1 MISYITGTLEYQSDN
16 SIVVECG
23 GIGYSMMVSGQFMNR
38 LPAMHSHIKV
48 FTYMS
53 VREDEISL
61 YGFYDRD
68 ELEVFKVLLSVNGV
82 GPKAAMSILSALTV
96 NELRLAVVSE
106 DVKSIT
112 RANGIGTKGASRI
125 ILELKDKLRLE
136 DMIDAAYE
144 DAMNGSQAGSGGV
157 AQSDIDTRT
166 NVVAA
171 LTALGYS
178 GVEAGRAV
186 NRVEGWQDMDE
197 EQLLKASLKNII

>member
-1 MISYITGTLEYQSDN
+1 MISYITGSLEYISDN

-23 GIGYSMMVSGQFMNR
+23 GIGYSMMISGQFMNR
-38 LPAMHSHIKV
+38 LPVIHSEIKV
-48 FTYMS
+48 FTYMY

-61 YGFYDRD
+61 YGFYDKD
-68 ELEVFKVLLSVNGV
+68 ALEVFKVLLGVNGV
-82 GPKAAMSILSALTV
+82 GPKAALSLLSALTV

-112 RANGIGTKGASRI
+112 RANGIGAKGASRI
-125 ILELKDKLRLE
+125 ILELKDKLRME
-136 DMIDAAYE
+136 DLIDAAYE
-144 DAMNGSQAGSGGV
+144 DAINGGV
-157 AQSDIDTRT
+157 DDSDIKA
-166 NVVAA
+166 NVIAA

-186 NRVEGWQDMDE
+186 ARVDGWQSMDE

>member
-1 MISYITGTLEYQSDN
+1 MISYITGSLEYISDN

-23 GIGYSMMVSGQFMNR
+23 GIGYSMMISGQFMNR
-38 LPAMHSHIKV
+38 LPAIHSEIKV
-48 FTYMS
+48 FTYMY

-61 YGFYDRD
+61 YGFYDKD
-68 ELEVFKVLLSVNGV
+68 ELEVFKVLLGVNGV
-82 GPKAAMSILSALTV
+82 GPKAALSLLSALTV

-112 RANGIGTKGASRI
+112 RANGIGAKGASRI
-125 ILELKDKLRLE
+125 ILELKDKLRME

-144 DAMNGSQAGSGGV
+144 DAINGGADD
-157 AQSDIDTRT
+157 SDIKA
-166 NVVAA
+166 NVIAA

-186 NRVEGWQDMDE
+186 ARVDGWQNMDE
-197 EQLLKASLKNII
+197 EQLLKASLKNIF

>member
-1 MISYITGTLEYQSDN
+1 MISYITGSLEYISDN

-23 GIGYSMMVSGQFMNR
+23 GIGYSMMISGQFMNR
-38 LPAMHSHIKV
+38 LPAIHSEIKV
-48 FTYMS
+48 FTYMY

-61 YGFYDRD
+61 YGFYDKD
-68 ELEVFKVLLSVNGV
+68 ELEVFKVLLDVNGV
-82 GPKAAMSILSALTV
+82 GPKAALSLLSALTV

-112 RANGIGTKGASRI
+112 RANGIGAKGASRI
-125 ILELKDKLRLE
+125 ILELKDKLRME

-144 DAMNGSQAGSGGV
+144 DAINGGADD
-157 AQSDIDTRT
+157 SDIKA
-166 NVVAA
+166 NVIAA

-186 NRVEGWQDMDE
+186 ARVDGWQNMDE
-197 EQLLKASLKNII
+197 EQLLKASLKNIF

>member
-1 MISYITGTLEYQSDN
+1 MISYITGSLEYISDN

-23 GIGYSMMVSGQFMNR
+23 GIGYSMMISGQFMNR
-38 LPAMHSHIKV
+38 LPAIHSEIKV
-48 FTYMS
+48 FTYMY

-61 YGFYDRD
+61 YGFYDKD
-68 ELEVFKVLLSVNGV
+68 ELEVFKVLLGVNGV
-82 GPKAAMSILSALTV
+82 GPKAALSLLSALTV

-112 RANGIGTKGASRI
+112 RANGIGAKGASRI
-125 ILELKDKLRLE
+125 ILELKDKLRME

-144 DAMNGSQAGSGGV
+144 NAINGGADD
-157 AQSDIDTRT
+157 SDIKA
-166 NVVAA
+166 NVIAA

-186 NRVEGWQDMDE
+186 ARVDGWQNMDE
-197 EQLLKASLKNII
+197 EQLLKASLKNIF

>member
-1 MISYITGTLEYQSDN
+1 MISYITGSLEYISDN

-23 GIGYSMMVSGQFMNR
+23 GIGYSMMISGQFMNR
-38 LPAMHSHIKV
+38 LPAIHSEIKV
-48 FTYMS
+48 FTYMY

-61 YGFYDRD
+61 YGFYDKD
-68 ELEVFKVLLSVNGV
+68 ELEVFKVLLGVNGV
-82 GPKAAMSILSALTV
+82 GPKAALSLLSALTV

-112 RANGIGTKGASRI
+112 RANGIGAKGASRI
-125 ILELKDKLRLE
+125 ILELKDKLRME

-144 DAMNGSQAGSGGV
+144 DAINGGADD
-157 AQSDIDTRT
+157 SDIKA
-166 NVVAA
+166 NVIAA

-186 NRVEGWQDMDE
+186 ARVDGWQNMEE
-197 EQLLKASLKNII
+197 EQLLKASLKNIF

>member
-1 MISYITGTLEYQSDN
+1 
-16 SIVVECG
+16 
-23 GIGYSMMVSGQFMNR
+23 
-38 LPAMHSHIKV
+38 
-48 FTYMS
+48 MS

-106 DVKSIT
+106 DVKAIT

-125 ILELKDKLRLE
+125 ILELN
-136 DMIDAAYE
+136 AAYE
-144 DAMNGSQAGSGGV
+144 DAMNGSRVGSGGV
-157 AQSDIDTRT
+157 AQSDIDTRA

>member
-1 MISYITGTLEYQSDN
+1 MISYITGSLEYISDN

-23 GIGYSMMVSGQFMNR
+23 GIGYSMMISGQFMNR
-38 LPAMHSHIKV
+38 LPAIHSEIKV
-48 FTYMS
+48 FTYMY

-61 YGFYDRD
+61 YGFYDKD
-68 ELEVFKVLLSVNGV
+68 ELEVFKVLLGVNGV
-82 GPKAAMSILSALTV
+82 GPKAALSLLSALTV

-112 RANGIGTKGASRI
+112 RANGIGAKGASRI
-125 ILELKDKLRLE
+125 ILELKDKLRME

-144 DAMNGSQAGSGGV
+144 DAINGGADD
-157 AQSDIDTRT
+157 SDIKA
-166 NVVAA
+166 NVIAA

-186 NRVEGWQDMDE
+186 ARVDSWQNMDE
-197 EQLLKASLKNII
+197 EQLLKASLKNIF

>member
-1 MISYITGTLEYQSDN
+1 MISYITGSLEYISDN

-23 GIGYSMMVSGQFMNR
+23 GIGYSMMISGQFMNR
-38 LPAMHSHIKV
+38 LPVIHSEIKV
-48 FTYMS
+48 FTYMY

-61 YGFYDRD
+61 YGFYDKD
-68 ELEVFKVLLSVNGV
+68 ELEVFKVLLGVNGV
-82 GPKAAMSILSALTV
+82 GPKAALSLLSALTV

-112 RANGIGTKGASRI
+112 RANGIGAKGASRI
-125 ILELKDKLRLE
+125 ILELKDKLRME
-136 DMIDAAYE
+136 DLIDAAYE
-144 DAMNGSQAGSGGV
+144 DAINGGV
-157 AQSDIDTRT
+157 DDSDIKA
-166 NVVAA
+166 NVIAA

-186 NRVEGWQDMDE
+186 ARVDGWQSMDE

>member
-1 MISYITGTLEYQSDN
+1 MISYITGSLEYISDN

-23 GIGYSMMVSGQFMNR
+23 GIGYSMMISGQFMNR
-38 LPAMHSHIKV
+38 LPAIHSEIKV
-48 FTYMS
+48 FTYMY

-61 YGFYDRD
+61 YGFYDKD
-68 ELEVFKVLLSVNGV
+68 ELEVFKVLLGVNGV
-82 GPKAAMSILSALTV
+82 GPKAALSLLSALTV

-112 RANGIGTKGASRI
+112 RANGIGAKGASRI
-125 ILELKDKLRLE
+125 ILELKDKLRME

-144 DAMNGSQAGSGGV
+144 DAINGGV
-157 AQSDIDTRT
+157 DDSDIKA
-166 NVVAA
+166 NVIAA

-186 NRVEGWQDMDE
+186 ARVDGWQNMDE
-197 EQLLKASLKNII
+197 EQLLKASLKNIF

>member
-1 MISYITGTLEYQSDN
+1 MISYITGSLEYISDN

-23 GIGYSMMVSGQFMNR
+23 GIGYSMMISGQFMNR
-38 LPAMHSHIKV
+38 LPAIHSEIKV
-48 FTYMS
+48 FTYMY

-61 YGFYDRD
+61 YGFYDKD
-68 ELEVFKVLLSVNGV
+68 ELEVFKVLLGVNGV
-82 GPKAAMSILSALTV
+82 GPKAALSLLSALTV

-112 RANGIGTKGASRI
+112 RANGIGAKGASRI
-125 ILELKDKLRLE
+125 ILELKDKLRME

-144 DAMNGSQAGSGGV
+144 DAINGGPDD
-157 AQSDIDTRT
+157 SDIKA
-166 NVVAA
+166 NVIAA

-186 NRVEGWQDMDE
+186 ARVDGWQNMDE
-197 EQLLKASLKNII
+197 EQLLKASLKNIF

>member
-1 MISYITGTLEYQSDN
+1 MISYITGSLEYISDN

-23 GIGYSMMVSGQFMNR
+23 GIGYSMMISGQFMNR
-38 LPAMHSHIKV
+38 LPAIHSEIKV
-48 FTYMS
+48 FTYMY

-61 YGFYDRD
+61 YGFYDKD
-68 ELEVFKVLLSVNGV
+68 ELEVFKVLLGVNGV
-82 GPKAAMSILSALTV
+82 GPKAALSLLSALTV

-112 RANGIGTKGASRI
+112 RANGIGAKGASRI
-125 ILELKDKLRLE
+125 ILELKDKLRME

-144 DAMNGSQAGSGGV
+144 DAINGGADD
-157 AQSDIDTRT
+157 SDIKV
-166 NVVAA
+166 NVIAA

-186 NRVEGWQDMDE
+186 ARVDGWQNMDE
-197 EQLLKASLKNII
+197 EQLLKASLKNIF